1 MKMCRRESRC
11 KKKRYNYL
19 LFSHF
24 FCRSRKY
31 FYLCARFID
40 NIMSYL
46 IKVLNNFIINGKLKE
61 RSSY

>member
-1 MKMCRRESRC
+1 MLMQSSFIQ
-11 KKKRYNYL
+11 L
-19 LFSHF
+19 F

-46 IKVLNNFIINGKLKE
+46 IKVLNNLFINGKLKE

>member
-11 KKKRYNYL
+11 KKKEIQL
-19 LFSHF
+19 SFIQPF

>member
-11 KKKRYNYL
+11 KKKEIQLSFIQPFFLSVKKIFLSLRPIYN
-19 LFSHF
+19 
-24 FCRSRKY
+24 
-31 FYLCARFID
+31 

>member
-31 FYLCARFID
+31 FYLCARFI
-40 NIMSYL
+40 
-46 IKVLNNFIINGKLKE
+46 
-61 RSSY
+61 